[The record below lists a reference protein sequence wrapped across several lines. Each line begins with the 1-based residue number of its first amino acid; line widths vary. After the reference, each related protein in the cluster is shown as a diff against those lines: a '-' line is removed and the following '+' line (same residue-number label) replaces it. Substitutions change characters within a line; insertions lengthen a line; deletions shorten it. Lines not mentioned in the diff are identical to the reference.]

1 MDEKKR
7 RQRQLQRQLERRRQ
21 LRRQR
26 MVLAAIFLLLVI
38 AVVLLLVFK
47 GGRKPARRE
56 TPQAGTGSD
65 TLPAGADV
73 ENTASD
79 PVPGEEDSAQT
90 AALSAGD
97 VMAEAELLAKQY
109 DYDRA
114 IALLKEQ
121 ADESDTSVAEAV
133 SRYTQEKDQC
143 VAVDVTRI
151 PHVFFHSLI
160 NDDRAFKADLVG
172 ADRVRQNNAAMTTTK
187 EFDVMMQQMYEAGY
201 VLVGLDDMCIKT
213 TESDGVVHIAQNNAL
228 MLPPGKKAFVLSVDD
243 LSYYHTYGIGTQ
255 GYATRMLV
263 DENGL
268 PKCEYTDE
276 NGTTTI
282 GDYDVVPR
290 LDTFIREHPDFCY
303 RGARGTVA
311 MTGYNGVFGY
321 RTNDYY
327 KNINDEHLDY
337 DQVEWLQQH
346 PDFDWEEDCANAKA
360 VADAMKKE
368 GWTFA
373 SHTYGHLNAE
383 SKDLAALQH
392 DNERWMTVNHPI
404 LGDIDKII
412 FAFGADI
419 GHVGAYT
426 ADNAKFRYFKDQGYN
441 IFCNVDGN
449 IGWTEFGS
457 TFMRTGRVAL
467 DGFTMYQAMTE
478 GAVVHSVYAN
488 DYEVL
493 GIHDVASF
501 FNPLRPTPIDSE

>member
-172 ADRVRQNNAAMTTTK
+172 IRRHDAADV
-187 EFDVMMQQMYEAGY
+187 
-201 VLVGLDDMCIKT
+201 
-213 TESDGVVHIAQNNAL
+213 
-228 MLPPGKKAFVLSVDD
+228 
-243 LSYYHTYGIGTQ
+243 
-255 GYATRMLV
+255 
-263 DENGL
+263 
-268 PKCEYTDE
+268 
-276 NGTTTI
+276 
-282 GDYDVVPR
+282 
-290 LDTFIREHPDFCY
+290 
-303 RGARGTVA
+303 
-311 MTGYNGVFGY
+311 
-321 RTNDYY
+321 
-327 KNINDEHLDY
+327 
-337 DQVEWLQQH
+337 
-346 PDFDWEEDCANAKA
+346 
-360 VADAMKKE
+360 
-368 GWTFA
+368 
-373 SHTYGHLNAE
+373 
-383 SKDLAALQH
+383 
-392 DNERWMTVNHPI
+392 
-404 LGDIDKII
+404 
-412 FAFGADI
+412 
-419 GHVGAYT
+419 
-426 ADNAKFRYFKDQGYN
+426 
-441 IFCNVDGN
+441 
-449 IGWTEFGS
+449 
-457 TFMRTGRVAL
+457 
-467 DGFTMYQAMTE
+467 
-478 GAVVHSVYAN
+478 
-488 DYEVL
+488 
-493 GIHDVASF
+493 
-501 FNPLRPTPIDSE
+501 